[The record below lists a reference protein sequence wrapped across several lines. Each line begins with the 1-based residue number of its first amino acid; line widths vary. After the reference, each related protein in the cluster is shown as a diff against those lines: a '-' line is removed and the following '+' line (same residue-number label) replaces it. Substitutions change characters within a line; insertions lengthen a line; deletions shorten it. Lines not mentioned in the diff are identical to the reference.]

1 MGGQK
6 FKDSIGNLQFGKEAD
21 VKFVDMFYVR
31 LQNRTVWFSETPETT
46 MIEAS
51 INPGSATCSGAINSP
66 GCFEI
71 IDGNDKW
78 MMCAEK

>member
-1 MGGQK
+1 
-6 FKDSIGNLQFGKEAD
+6 
-21 VKFVDMFYVR
+21 MFYVR
-31 LQNRTVWFSETPETT
+31 LQNTTVWFSETPATT

-51 INPGSATCSGAINSP
+51 INPTKAICSGEINSP